1 MTNYAELNDDEL
13 FDFIEQLNAEQDAL
27 EAKLAR
33 IDDDA
38 CDQQQDN

>member
-1 MTNYAELNDDEL
+1 MPTHLNDEEL
-13 FDFIEQLNAEQDAL
+13 HQFIADLNAEQEEL

-38 CDQQQDN
+38 CEQQQDN

>member
-1 MTNYAELNDDEL
+1 MPLHLTDEELFEFISELNAQQE
-13 FDFIEQLNAEQDAL
+13 EL